1 MSYKENVDLW
11 FVGCIMDEM
20 VRGYV
25 VLHKSCM
32 DERKCRNFVTASL
45 NSWDFSA
52 EHRSDYEYFVCRL
65 IVNAC

>member
-32 DERKCRNFVTASL
+32 DERKYRNFVTASWTRGIL
-45 NSWDFSA
+45 AQNTVVIMIIL
-52 EHRSDYEYFVCRL
+52 FVG
-65 IVNAC
+65 